1 MLSLDLAPD
10 FKATTTTSGG
20 SWKSVTFNSNFRPS
34 ERLAVWPGEKCS
46 DDKRLAAKKK
56 ISLFNLFIYFIFVL
70 PTFFLGGLHV
80 KAKELFICFSKAVVL
95 SLARLLTIIV
105 LPSHE
110 QHNSSGGM
118 RRISC

>member
-1 MLSLDLAPD
+1 M
-10 FKATTTTSGG
+10 
-20 SWKSVTFNSNFRPS
+20 TFNSNFRPS
-34 ERLAVWPGEKCS
+34 ERLAVWPGEKSS

-56 ISLFNLFIYFIFVL
+56 IAILIYLSILFLSS
-70 PTFFLGGLHV
+70 PHFFWGGLHV